1 MRSISKF
8 IPVALVGFVFILLTS
23 FGGEKPV
30 DVYPLYYAA
39 VKNKS
44 QFQYFVVIRNVDAV
58 SGTEREICTQ
68 GAFLRSALHKELKLH
83 FDIQEMMVVEQKL
96 LDNDARLFEFKNQ
109 DALQILGLENYTP
122 AEMAQ
127 LEKEVSFKT
136 LALDIKKGSTWKM
149 EFTDDKRMLMYA
161 HALFNRGI
169 LTGEYNDSLG
179 VLHYVILP

>member
-1 MRSISKF
+1 MRSIFKF

-23 FGGEKPV
+23 FGGEKPA

-58 SGTEREICTQ
+58 SGTEQELCTQ

-96 LDNDARLFEFKNQ
+96 LDNDARLFEF
-109 DALQILGLENYTP
+109 
-122 AEMAQ
+122 
-127 LEKEVSFKT
+127 
-136 LALDIKKGSTWKM
+136 
-149 EFTDDKRMLMYA
+149 
-161 HALFNRGI
+161 
-169 LTGEYNDSLG
+169 
-179 VLHYVILP
+179 

>member
-1 MRSISKF
+1 MRVISSQVLLTVCF
-8 IPVALVGFVFILLTS
+8 FSFILFTS

-44 QFQYFVVIRNVDAV
+44 QFQYFVVIRQVDAI
-58 SGTEREICTQ
+58 SGTERELCTQ
-68 GAFLRSALHKELKLH
+68 GAFLRSALHKEIKLH

-96 LDNDARLFEFKNQ
+96 LDNDARLFEFKNP
-109 DALQILGLENYTP
+109 DALQILGIDNYTP
-122 AEMAQ
+122 AEMAL

-136 LALDIKKGSTWKM
+136 LAAEIKKGTNWKM
-149 EFTDDKRMLMYA
+149 EFADDKRMLMYA
-161 HALFNRGI
+161 HALFNRGV

-179 VLHYVILP
+179 VLHYVKLQ

>member
-1 MRSISKF
+1 MRSIHQFTK
-8 IPVALVGFVFILLTS
+8 VALLALAFLLLTS
-23 FGGEKPV
+23 FAGEKPV

-44 QFQYFVVIRNVDAV
+44 QFQYFVVIRNVDAAT
-58 SGTEREICTQ
+58 GKEREICTQ

-96 LDNDARLFEFKNQ
+96 LDNDARLFEFKNP
-109 DALQILGLENYTP
+109 DALQILGAENYSP

-136 LALDIKKGSTWKM
+136 LAAEIKKGSTWKM

-179 VLHYVILP
+179 TLHYVKLP